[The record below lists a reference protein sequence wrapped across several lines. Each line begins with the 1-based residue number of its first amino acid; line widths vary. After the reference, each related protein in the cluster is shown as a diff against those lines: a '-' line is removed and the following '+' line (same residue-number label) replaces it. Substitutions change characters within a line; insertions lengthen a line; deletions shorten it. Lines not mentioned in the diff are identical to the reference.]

1 MAKYTPFSDNA
12 ALTEFGK
19 RIAGARLNNNWTQA
33 DLANKAGVSK
43 STVEH
48 IEKGQSTQLLN
59 MIKILRALGHLN
71 QFISIVPELGPSP
84 MELLAASR
92 KQLSSKR
99 KRASKP
105 RTQGKTSATTPR
117 NKTQGKARALYD
129 PGEFSTTSIAAESK
143 AKWVWDEDK

>member
-1 MAKYTPFSDNA
+1 MATHTPFSDNA
-12 ALTEFGK
+12 ILTDFGK
-19 RIAGARLNNNWTQA
+19 KIAACRLNNNWTQA

-59 MIKILRALGHLN
+59 MVKILRALDLLN
-71 QFISIVPELGPSP
+71 QFLNIIPEQGPSP

-92 KQLSSKR
+92 KQQASKR

-105 RTQGKTSATTPR
+105 RAASSA
-117 NKTQGKARALYD
+117 GALYSNAD
-129 PGEFSTTSIAAESK
+129 SPAANIAAEPK
-143 AKWVWDEDK
+143 AAWVWDEDK

>member
-1 MAKYTPFSDNA
+1 MATYTPFSDKA
-12 ALTEFGK
+12 VLVEFGK
-19 RIAGARLNNNWTQA
+19 RIASSRLNCNWTQA

-59 MIKILRALGHLN
+59 MVKILRALGLLN
-71 QFISIVPELGPSP
+71 QFLGAFPEQGPSP

-92 KQLSSKR
+92 KQAASKR

-105 RTQGKTSATTPR
+105 RATNKAETVTYPAASSGTPTA
-117 NKTQGKARALYD
+117 N
-129 PGEFSTTSIAAESK
+129 IAAEPK
-143 AKWVWDEDK
+143 AAWVWGEDK

>member
-1 MAKYTPFSDNA
+1 MATYTPFSDNA
-12 ALTEFGK
+12 VLVEFGK
-19 RIAGARLNNNWTQA
+19 QIASSRLNCNWTQA

-59 MIKILRALGHLN
+59 MVKILRALGLLN
-71 QFISIVPELGPSP
+71 QFLGAFPEQGPSP

-92 KQLSSKR
+92 KQQASKR

-105 RTQGKTSATTPR
+105 RATNKAETVTYPAASSGTPTA
-117 NKTQGKARALYD
+117 N
-129 PGEFSTTSIAAESK
+129 IAAEPK
-143 AKWVWDEDK
+143 AAWVWGEDK

>member
-1 MAKYTPFSDNA
+1 MATYTPFSDNA
-12 ALTEFGK
+12 VLVEFGK
-19 RIAGARLNNNWTQA
+19 RIASSRLNCNWTQA

-59 MIKILRALGHLN
+59 MVKILRALGLLN
-71 QFISIVPELGPSP
+71 QFLGAFPEQGPSP

-92 KQLSSKR
+92 KQQASKR

-105 RTQGKTSATTPR
+105 RATNKAETVTYPAASSGTPTA
-117 NKTQGKARALYD
+117 N
-129 PGEFSTTSIAAESK
+129 IAAEPK
-143 AKWVWDEDK
+143 AAWVWGEDK

>member
-12 ALTEFGK
+12 VLTEFGK
-19 RIAGARLNNNWTQA
+19 RIAGTRLNNNWTQA
-33 DLANKAGVSK
+33 ELANKAGVSK

-59 MIKILRALGHLN
+59 MVKILRALGFLN

-84 MELLAASR
+84 MELLMQS
-92 KQLSSKR
+92 KNLQKNKR

-105 RTQGKTSATTPR
+105 KT
-117 NKTQGKARALYD
+117 KAQTNDFDD
-129 PGEFSTTSIAAESK
+129 PGGFSAGIAAESK
-143 AKWVWDEDK
+143 APWIWDEDK

>member
-92 KQLSSKR
+92 KQQASKR

-105 RTQGKTSATTPR
+105 RTQGKTSVPIHNR
-117 NKTQGKARALYD
+117 NSSRNFTA
-129 PGEFSTTSIAAESK
+129 STAAEPK
-143 AKWVWDEDK
+143 ATWVWDEDK

>member
-1 MAKYTPFSDNA
+1 MATYTPFSDNA
-12 ALTEFGK
+12 VLTEFGK
-19 RIAGARLNNNWTQA
+19 RIASSRLNSNWTQA

-59 MIKILRALGHLN
+59 MVKILRALGLLN
-71 QFISIVPELGPSP
+71 QFLGAFPEQGPSP

-92 KQLSSKR
+92 KQAASKR

-105 RTQGKTSATTPR
+105 RATNKAETATYPAASSGTPTA
-117 NKTQGKARALYD
+117 N
-129 PGEFSTTSIAAESK
+129 IAAEPK
-143 AKWVWDEDK
+143 AAWVWGEDK

>member
-12 ALTEFGK
+12 VLTEFGK

-59 MIKILRALGHLN
+59 MVKILRALGFLE
-71 QFISIVPELGPSP
+71 QFIGIIPEPGPSP
-84 MELLAASR
+84 MELLAISR
-92 KQLSSKR
+92 KEQAGKR

-105 RTQGKTSATTPR
+105 RTASKACASIYNADTSSS
-117 NKTQGKARALYD
+117 
-129 PGEFSTTSIAAESK
+129 STTGIAAEPK
-143 AKWVWDEDK
+143 AAWVWGEDK

>member
-12 ALTEFGK
+12 VLNEFGK

-92 KQLSSKR
+92 KQQASKR

-105 RTQGKTSATTPR
+105 RTQGKTSAPTP
-117 NKTQGKARALYD
+117 KSKAQGIASALYG
-129 PGEFSTTSIAAESK
+129 PGEFSTTSIAAEPK
-143 AKWVWDEDK
+143 ATWVWDEDK